1 MDFVRDGL
9 DWSGLTGRARVALA
23 TALWLALSF
32 LAQRV
37 DGFGPLH
44 AALWLAAA
52 LSMLLAVGHARR
64 RLRDINASGWWLWL
78 LMVPFV
84 SLVFALFLVLRRPE
98 PAKAPPAFSRAAR
111 AATALLALLVA
122 SRALW
127 EPYAIPAGSMKPALL
142 PGDYIL
148 ATPGLGR
155 PERGDV
161 IIFSHPDTGTPFVKR
176 VIALPG
182 ETIAFQNG
190 IPVIDSTP
198 LPHAPDGLFTE
209 PAETPLSTAAPRCAN
224 APVAPGAPCEKR
236 RETETLPE
244 GRTVTVLDI
253 DAKTM
258 DDLPPFVVPGGHV
271 FVLGDNRDNSLDSRV
286 PRRSGGPGPVP
297 YRAITGRARIV
308 LFNNRGTG
316 GRVMRGIE

>member
-9 DWSGLTGRARVALA
+9 DWSGLTGRARVAFA

-111 AATALLALLVA
+111 AAPPC
-122 SRALW
+122 S
-127 EPYAIPAGSMKPALL
+127 
-142 PGDYIL
+142 
-148 ATPGLGR
+148 
-155 PERGDV
+155 
-161 IIFSHPDTGTPFVKR
+161 PFWS
-176 VIALPG
+176 P
-182 ETIAFQNG
+182 
-190 IPVIDSTP
+190 
-198 LPHAPDGLFTE
+198 
-209 PAETPLSTAAPRCAN
+209 AAPCGS
-224 APVAPGAPCEKR
+224 PTPS
-236 RETETLPE
+236 
-244 GRTVTVLDI
+244 
-253 DAKTM
+253 
-258 DDLPPFVVPGGHV
+258 PP
-271 FVLGDNRDNSLDSRV
+271 
-286 PRRSGGPGPVP
+286 
-297 YRAITGRARIV
+297 AA
-308 LFNNRGTG
+308 
-316 GRVMRGIE
+316 